1 LVGPPCTTQYGVELQ
16 PEFQPCALLGAAA
29 GRLADFDEVS
39 RAPGLGLGDQGQ
51 DPGLGVRLLL
61 ARCAFQYV
69 TTFRI
74 SSRQKAR
81 SWSGGSWMPRRL

>member
-1 LVGPPCTTQYGVELQ
+1 MVGPQCTTQYGVELQ
-16 PEFQPCALLGAAA
+16 PELQPCAISGAAA
-29 GRLADFDEVS
+29 GYPADFDEVS

-61 ARCAFQYV
+61 AGAAFQYV

-74 SSRQKAR
+74 SSRQKAP